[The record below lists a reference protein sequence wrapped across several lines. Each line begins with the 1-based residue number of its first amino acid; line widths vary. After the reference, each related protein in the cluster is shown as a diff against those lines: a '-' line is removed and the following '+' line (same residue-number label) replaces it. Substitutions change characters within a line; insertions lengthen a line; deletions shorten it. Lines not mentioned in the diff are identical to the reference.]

1 MTRKN
6 EIEAGIASL
15 SQSGREQICS
25 VFSAKTFIQY
35 STGVGFQQGRA
46 EAEVFLQTVFVVGAG
61 PAGLFA
67 AQKIALAGHE
77 VVVFNRDIKPG
88 GLAEYGIYPTK
99 DKMKFGLRKQFA
111 KVLSLPNLHYFGHL
125 PVAQGGALTIHDL
138 RELNPSAML
147 FTVGAQGTKKLG
159 LPGEE
164 ARGVYSAKDF
174 VYHYNLL
181 PPFAS
186 QDFSTGKRVAV
197 VGMGN
202 VMVDIARWLLKDDP
216 EHRAEEVIVVARR
229 GPFEAKFDDKEFEDI
244 QMYLDRDDFA
254 NELRRIKEPLAAVGQ
269 DIDKVMDETFKVL
282 RKHEGEPT
290 IRPKLTFRFLCS
302 PKEIIAGRDGRID
315 RLTVTEN
322 VLVER
327 NGATAAKATDRTEEL
342 DVDTM
347 IFAIGDVQDP
357 SVGLPYGPEG
367 YVTST
372 NSHDPKQPSFEVFD
386 PERGEVVD
394 GMFVAGWARRASDG
408 LVGIARHDGEVGAE
422 RVLQYLQNLGRKKH
436 GSVHDVWMHLDRK
449 GVDLVSKD
457 DLEFLANSESRE
469 ALARGLNYFKFG
481 DDHEMLRA
489 IEEEKS
495 VLRQVA

>member
-1 MTRKN
+1 M
-6 EIEAGIASL
+6 
-15 SQSGREQICS
+15 
-25 VFSAKTFIQY
+25 
-35 STGVGFQQGRA
+35 
-46 EAEVFLQTVFVVGAG
+46 QTVFVVGAG

-125 PVAQGGALTIHDL
+125 PVSHGGALTIDEL
-138 RELNPSAML
+138 RGWHPSAMV
-147 FTVGAQGTKKLG
+147 FAVGAQGTKKLG

-186 QDFSTGKRVAV
+186 RDFSTGKRIAV

-202 VMVDIARWLLKDDP
+202 VMVDVVRWLLKDDP
-216 EHRAEEVIVVARR
+216 ELRAEEVIVVARR

-244 QMYLDRDDFA
+244 QMHLDREDFQ
-254 NELRRIKEPLAAVGQ
+254 NELSRIKEPLAAVGQ
-269 DIDKVMDETFKVL
+269 DIYKVMDKSFAVL

-290 IRPKLTFRFLCS
+290 ILPKLTFRFLCS
-302 PKEIIAGRDGRID
+302 PKEIHAGPDGRID

-327 NGATAAKATDRTEEL
+327 NGATAAKATERTEKL

-357 SVGLPYGPEG
+357 NVGLPYGPEG
-367 YVTST
+367 YITNA
-372 NSHDPKQPSFEVFD
+372 NSHDPKEPVFEVFD
-386 PERGEVVD
+386 PERGEIVD
-394 GMFVAGWARRASDG
+394 GTFVVGWARRASDG
-408 LVGIARHDGEVGAE
+408 LVGIARHDGEVGAQ
-422 RVLQYLQNLGRKKH
+422 RVLQHLQGLGRNKH
-436 GSVHDVWMHLDRK
+436 GSVHDVWAHLDRK
-449 GVDLVSKD
+449 GVELVTKD

-469 ALARGLNYFKFG
+469 ALARAVNYFKFG
-481 DDHEMLRA
+481 DDREMLRA
-489 IEEEKS
+489 IELEKS
-495 VLRQVA
+495 KELKEVA